1 MRRPSGKPIVTYW
14 PGKHASLFS
23 GSTRTTHNLRVTP
36 RRDETTARRCV
47 DCGTW
52 LPSPVSL
59 RRWYRT
65 QRRRLN
71 RGAARIPRRGFPSGF
86 VTERKGGRG
95 GIIGAM
101 STATLL
107 TLEQFEQLPQEDGVR
122 YELKDGEVVKMAN
135 AKFGHEQA
143 KSEILSCLV
152 PYVVQHRL
160 GRVYAETSFALA
172 PSRVCAPDVAFL
184 SNESVAKGHPE
195 HVYSG
200 APDLA
205 IEVVSDSEIAE
216 ELRQKIQDYLDAGS
230 KAVWAV
236 YPKVRVVAVYDQSG
250 VREYRGDQVLE
261 APEILPGFQAKVNQF
276 FE

>member
-1 MRRPSGKPIVTYW
+1 
-14 PGKHASLFS
+14 
-23 GSTRTTHNLRVTP
+23 
-36 RRDETTARRCV
+36 
-47 DCGTW
+47 
-52 LPSPVSL
+52 
-59 RRWYRT
+59 
-65 QRRRLN
+65 
-71 RGAARIPRRGFPSGF
+71 
-86 VTERKGGRG
+86 
-95 GIIGAM
+95 M
-101 STATLL
+101 SAATLL
-107 TLEQFEQLPQEDGVR
+107 TLEQFERLPQEDGMR
-122 YELKDGEVVKMAN
+122 YELKDGELVKMAN

-236 YPKVRVVAVYDQSG
+236 YPKLRVVAVYDQSG
-250 VREYRGDQVLE
+250 VREYRGDQVLDARE
-261 APEILPGFQAKVNQF
+261 VLPGFQAKVNRF